1 MNNENFLET
10 NGFVLIKKFLNTE
23 NIKKLNLEIDQ
34 LSENILFNGYSRGVV
49 FNSKVKY
56 PHKSIYLPIANI
68 KSINLMEI
76 SIDIFRYIFNNKKN
90 DYVLTNLEIFIE
102 RNNKKELIL
111 HTDHRKG
118 MIRAQIYIL
127 GGKKNSGGFKYIK
140 GSNLNEEVVEHDL
153 NEEEIEKFK
162 DKIVDLSGDEG
173 DLVVF
178 DPWGYHGKNI
188 CTNERRSI
196 MFEFQKKN
204 HDYEKSSLTFNNV
217 NLTQKVI
224 DNIELFVPDSSTTGF
239 NNKHGVDFY
248 KNNYE
253 VNFKILISSFVNL
266 MIITTKKN
274 YQKLS
279 LRIKNKIKKIYF
291 L

>member
-1 MNNENFLET
+1 MNNENFFG
-10 NGFVLIKKFLNTE
+10 NDGFFIIKKFLNEE
-23 NIKKLNLEIDQ
+23 NIKKLNLEIDH
-34 LSENILFNGYSRGVV
+34 LSQNILFNGFSGGAVL
-49 FNSKVKY
+49 NSKVKY
-56 PHKSIYLPIANI
+56 SHKSIYLPITNI
-68 KSINLMEI
+68 SSINLMEI
-76 SIDIFRYIFNNKKN
+76 SIDVFKYIFKDKKN
-90 DYVLTNLEIFIE
+90 DYFLTSLDIFIE
-102 RNNKKELIL
+102 RNNNKELNL

-118 MIRAQIYIL
+118 MVRAQIYIM

-140 GSNLNEEVVEHDL
+140 GSNLNKEVVEHDL
-153 NEEEIEKFK
+153 NQEEIEKFK
-162 DKIVDLSGDEG
+162 NEIVDLSGDEG
-173 DLVVF
+173 DLVAF

-188 CTNERRSI
+188 CTSERRTI

-204 HDYEKSSLTFNNV
+204 HDYEKSTLTFNNL

-224 DNIELFVPDSSTTGF
+224 DNIELFVPNSSTTGF

-253 VNFKILISSFVNL
+253 INFKILISSFVNL

-274 YQKLS
+274 FQKLIF
-279 LRIKNKIKKIYF
+279 RIKNKIKKIYF